1 MRAAA
6 ILAAMLAT
14 GAGVAAF
21 AAVQRDTAPAPA
33 STPNP
38 RATPQDDGILVLGP
52 RQEDDIVVTG
62 ARPFIRGGLWR
73 FRRSGTMNY
82 GVTPGRF
89 SQATSLPFSFLTCL
103 PDGELEAALRR
114 ASGEGS
120 SLMSDARCNDLRL
133 TVGKGRVAG
142 KRICTAGRAGQRVAT
157 DISGRYDTR
166 QLAITFAA
174 EALHDGYERGGGP
187 DWNPERA
194 KGYRWQ
200 AVAVRE
206 GDCPQSPV
214 RNQRNAEEV
223 VPLLFTPGLDYLAFD
238 TMPKD

>member
-6 ILAAMLAT
+6 ILAAMLTT

-33 STPNP
+33 P
-38 RATPQDDGILVLGP
+38 RAAPQEDGILVIGP

-62 ARPFIRGGLWR
+62 ARPVIRGGLWR

-82 GVTPGRF
+82 GGTTGRF
-89 SQATSLPFSFLTCL
+89 SQSTSLPFSFLTCL

-142 KRICTAGRAGQRVAT
+142 KRICTAGRAGQRATT

-166 QLAITFAA
+166 QLAIMFAT
-174 EALHDGYERGGGP
+174 EELHDGHERGGGP
-187 DWNPERA
+187 GWNPERP

-206 GDCPQSPV
+206 GDCPGSPV
-214 RNQRNAEEV
+214 RNQRNAEEL
-223 VPLLFTPGLDYLAFD
+223 VPLLFTPALNYQEFD
-238 TMPKD
+238 GIPRD